1 MESQAL
7 LPNLY
12 IQYRHHY
19 SNIPNYY
26 PTERPLKTDLN
37 LDVNYVKQLKVK
49 DIIDSIIVGSHKKK
63 YTASMMDKNGDE
75 IKWWAEAEA
84 KVKADQM
91 SGEELKKWKEDM
103 ATKAAAENTKQEKER
118 LISEEWSNKV
128 YGPKTPTTATV

>member
-1 MESQAL
+1 M
-7 LPNLY
+7 
-12 IQYRHHY
+12 
-19 SNIPNYY
+19 
-26 PTERPLKTDLN
+26 DLN

-84 KVKADQM
+84 KVEADQM

-128 YGPKTPTTATV
+128 YGSTG